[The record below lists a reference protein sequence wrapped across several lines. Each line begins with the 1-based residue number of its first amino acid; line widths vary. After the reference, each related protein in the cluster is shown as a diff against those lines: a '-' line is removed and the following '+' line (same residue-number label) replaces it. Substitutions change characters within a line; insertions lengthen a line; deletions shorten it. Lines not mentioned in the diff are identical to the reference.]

1 MFEKKEYSVD
11 KKINK
16 KIFIYDGSVTDLECE
31 AVVISANKKISM
43 KGESWFL
50 NLTKIF
56 NFLLI
61 SNRY

>member
-11 KKINK
+11 KTINK

-31 AVVISANKKISM
+31 AVVISANNKISM
-43 KGESWFL
+43 KGESRFL

>member
-1 MFEKKEYSVD
+1 MFEKREYSVD
-11 KKINK
+11 KTINK

-43 KGESWFL
+43 KGESRFL